1 MQNLLLDKLVTEV
14 NHYRN
19 KSFLKA
25 VMAVCAL
32 ATLADDEIKLS
43 ERYRIFHAFARE
55 PALRELD
62 INKAVDILDDYIFAL
77 RQEGDEAKEVLYKK
91 IRRMAG
97 QHKRARTLMR
107 VAYLIIIADDDVNDA
122 EKQEFRQLCALL
134 NLEPGQ
140 VWDELSG

>member
-1 MQNLLLDKLVTEV
+1 MQNLLLEKLVTEV
-14 NHYRN
+14 HHYRN
-19 KSFLKA
+19 KPFLKA

-32 ATLADDEIKLS
+32 ATLADDEVKLS

-62 INKAVDILDDYIFAL
+62 INKAVDDDYIFAL
-77 RQEGDEAKEVLYKK
+77 RQEGDAAKEVLYKK
-91 IRRMAG
+91 ISRMAG

-107 VAYLIIIADDDVNDA
+107 VAYLIMIADDDVHDA
-122 EKQEFRQLCALL
+122 EMQEFRQLCALL
-134 NLEPGQ
+134 DLEPGQ